1 MTEFSFTFKK
11 FICLVVELG
20 KGFKEENL
28 FSRLWEI

>member
-11 FICLVVELG
+11 FIFRVVELR

-28 FSRLWEI
+28 FSRLWKI